1 MRQCQH
7 VTDVSLS
14 ARVKQMF
21 QHLPIRSIGSGNA
34 AISNLLLSPA
44 TRLNVTVIG
53 RTSFSL
59 TPPPPLRTA
68 PTVKPRQV
76 DRRARGERV
85 MFHLLLL
92 WKPLVHTYI
101 HVCVCVC
108 IESFNTLRPPPR
120 LSALV
125 SIALHSCCND
135 FYTELSGCCL
145 NRGSQSA
152 MPLRPTAV
160 LGN

>member
-7 VTDVSLS
+7 VTDVFTP
-14 ARVKQMF
+14 RVWSRCF
-21 QHLPIRSIGSGNA
+21 NICRSD
-34 AISNLLLSPA
+34 LLEVETPRYPTSSSPA

-108 IESFNTLRPPPR
+108 IKSFNTLRPPPR